1 METYAGAPRR
11 VTRRIASGSPR
22 LSGGVEQVLCA
33 EDVSHEEKLRV
44 FDATIHMALG
54 GEVDDAVDGV
64 LLKEAFHKCAIAD
77 IAFDEMATQSV
88 DVAFDRVH
96 VAGIG
101 EEVEDDQLR
110 VRVGGQHILHEVG
123 ANESGSAGD

>member
-1 METYAGAPRR
+1 MEAYAGAPCR

-22 LSGGVEQVLCA
+22 LSSGVEEVLCA
-33 EDVSHEEKLRV
+33 EDVGHEEELRV

-54 GEVDDAVDGV
+54 GEVDDAVDGI
-64 LLKEAFHKCAIAD
+64 LLEEAFHKCAIAD
-77 IAFDEMATQSV
+77 IAFDEVATHSV

-101 EEVEDDQLR
+101 E
-110 VRVGGQHILHEVG
+110 
-123 ANESGSAGD
+123 